1 MNFEDFYNASKK
13 LHRIVEIAKTS
24 SRSHLYSV
32 SAMADSSRRGMQCTY
47 ASASAKLFLMEEAG
61 FLDYLKDNMD
71 IFSSEF
77 VAEIEALFDQAA
89 THTPK

>member
-13 LHRIVEIAKTS
+13 LHRIVEVAKTA

-32 SAMADSSRRGMQCTY
+32 SAMADGSQRGMKCSY
-47 ASASAKLFLMEEAG
+47 ASAAAKLFLIEEAG
-61 FLDYLKDNMD
+61 FLDYLKDNID
-71 IFSSEF
+71 IFSPEF

-89 THTPK
+89 THSPK